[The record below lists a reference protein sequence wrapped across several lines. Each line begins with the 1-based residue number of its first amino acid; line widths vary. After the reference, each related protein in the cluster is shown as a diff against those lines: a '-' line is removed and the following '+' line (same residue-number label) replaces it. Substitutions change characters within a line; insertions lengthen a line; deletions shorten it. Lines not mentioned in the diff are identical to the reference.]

1 MSKAKAATKSA
12 IYQELSTKTELT
24 KKQIGVFFEAL
35 GEMIKKEIGKK
46 GPGIFTVPGLL
57 RIKKV
62 EKKAT
67 KERMGRN
74 PRTGEP
80 QVIPAKPKRTVVR
93 VRPLKALNEMVK

>member
-1 MSKAKAATKSA
+1 MSKVKAATKSA
-12 IYQELSTKTELT
+12 IYQELSTQTELT
-24 KKQIGVFFEAL
+24 KKQVGAFFDAL
-35 GEMIKKEIGKK
+35 GELIKKELGKK

-80 QVIPAKPKRTVVR
+80 QVIPAKGKRTVVR